1 MISMRRPGQV
11 CRIALLTILVAL
23 FSCEFLIYYI
33 TLYSCDYPP
42 PVLTDGGQ
50 PDERLKAMI
59 LADTHLLGGIIIII
73 NAD

>member
-1 MISMRRPGQV
+1 
-11 CRIALLTILVAL
+11 
-23 FSCEFLIYYI
+23 
-33 TLYSCDYPP
+33 
-42 PVLTDGGQ
+42 VLTDGGQ